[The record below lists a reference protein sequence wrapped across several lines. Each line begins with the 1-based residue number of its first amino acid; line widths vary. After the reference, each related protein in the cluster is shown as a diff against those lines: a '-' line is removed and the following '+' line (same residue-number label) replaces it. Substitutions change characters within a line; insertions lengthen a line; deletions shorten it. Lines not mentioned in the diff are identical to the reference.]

1 MKAVTALVLAMALAL
16 GSVVPAGARVVAAGD
31 QEKNS
36 NLQEAL
42 RKAMPETP
50 SETGGH
56 VLGFVLELVDAIHVG
71 LGAAEV
77 VGAVGLAAEVIGP
90 LAGEAAVFVALGNA
104 HAEAINS
111 VITDQMFSG
120 FSRGVVLGADHR
132 SVDYVKSNFVKWS
145 PVPNSVY
152 PEYGKRFQN
161 AYNQALI
168 AGYAQGKKLTK
179 EESGAFFSDL
189 FSRMSVNPAVTY
201 GPDSKQ
207 WSDKTWVDYYVETAA
222 VFRAH
227 HLKTE

>member
-1 MKAVTALVLAMALAL
+1 MKALTALVLAIALAL
-16 GSVVPAGARVVAAGD
+16 GSVVPAAAQATAAVD
-31 QEKNS
+31 TEKS
-36 NLQEAL
+36 GNLQEAL

-50 SETGGH
+50 SETGSH
-56 VLGFVLELVDAIHVG
+56 VLGFFLELVDAVHVG
-71 LGAAEV
+71 IGAAEV
-77 VGAVGLAAEVIGP
+77 VGAVGLASEILGP
-90 LAGEAAVFVALGNA
+90 IAGEAAVFIALGNA

-111 VITDQMFSG
+111 VITDQMLSG
-120 FSRGVVLGADHR
+120 FSRGVVLGADRR
-132 SVDYVKSNFVKWS
+132 SVDYMKSNFVKWS

-189 FSRMSVNPAVTY
+189 FSRMSVSPAVTY
-201 GPDSKQ
+201 GADSKQ

-227 HLKTE
+227 HLKSE